1 MIHTQGLDAEC
12 DPYIGF
18 GSMLEEQK
26 RLRFLELQVKTFLE
40 QVPFDGNI

>member
-1 MIHTQGLDAEC
+1 MIHTQGLDA
-12 DPYIGF
+12 DF